1 MFDSLENYLNEATAV
16 SKEHPVV
23 ISKFIKEAKEID
35 IDAIAQEGNLVAMA
49 VSEHVENAGVHS
61 GDATLVTPPQ
71 DLNQE
76 TLLKI
81 RIICEKI
88 GKALQV
94 NGPYNLQLIAKD
106 NDLKVI
112 ECNLR
117 ISRSF
122 PFVSKTLDCDMV
134 ALATRVIMGIK
145 VNPIDLLIK
154 LEDKC
159 SFPLTKRVGVKVP
172 QFSFS
177 RLSGADVTLGVEMA
191 STGEVAC
198 FGENRYE
205 AYLKAM
211 ISTGFRI
218 PQKRIALI
226 SIGTH
231 KHKTEL
237 LPSIRTL
244 HFMGYKLYATLGTA
258 DFYNEKDIPVEAVEL
273 PFLEN
278 ENISNQAKI
287 NDISSYLTQRE
298 IELVI
303 NLPMRTGG
311 ARRVSTLGYRYRR
324 FAVDYA
330 IPLISDVKCA
340 KLLVEAL
347 KLIDGKPPLKTH
359 IDCLT
364 SSRIV
369 KMPGLIDVHV
379 HLREP
384 GGTHKEDFSSG
395 TAAALAGG
403 VTLVGVM
410 PNTSP
415 ALTNQ
420 ETLNEALSIASSNA
434 KCDYGLY
441 LAATR
446 TNDEELA
453 RIARNTRIFG
463 VKMYLNST
471 FGEMRL
477 PSMTDWIG
485 HFEKLPKYVPICAHA
500 EQQTTAA
507 VILMAQL
514 YDRHVHICHVA
525 REEEIL
531 IIKKAKE
538 KGINVTCEVAP
549 HHLFL
554 CEDDIPRIGVT
565 RSRVKPSL
573 VSARDR
579 QALWENMHVI
589 DMFATDHAPHLVSEK
604 DSEDSP
610 PGFPGL
616 ETMLPLLLTAVK
628 DGRLKMEDLLKKLY
642 YNPKK
647 IFNLPD
653 QSDTYIEVDLDE
665 EWTIPDQMPFT
676 KSKWTPFAGM
686 KVTGRVRRVLLHN
699 EVVFVDGNVLAKA
712 GCGQN
717 ILRTMDNNIF
727 SANLSALTIDVDDN
741 KIPEINV
748 QLDQHPAPTRKQQA
762 TELYTEMFK
771 ELGIQE
777 GLSRTLS
784 ISTHSPSL
792 RITPS
797 SALQHSLA
805 GKNILSVENFNR
817 EQLHELF
824 NLAHKLRICVAK
836 EKPLDRGTEQIPVEN
851 ILKGKLM
858 ASIFYEVSTRTS
870 CSFAAAMQRLGG
882 GVIYMNG
889 ETSSVKKGESL
900 EDSVAV
906 MSNYSDIVVLRHPEK
921 NAVKRAAKS
930 CLKPI
935 INAGDGIG
943 EHPTQALLDVFT
955 IREEIGTVNNLV
967 VSQLPISNGFTRISD
982 FHCSLGYNVR

>member
-1 MFDSLENYLNEATAV
+1 M
-16 SKEHPVV
+16 SKEYPVV

-35 IDAIAQEGNLVAMA
+35 IDAVAQDGNLIAMA

-76 TLLKI
+76 TLTKI

-88 GKALQV
+88 GKALEV

-122 PFVSKTLDCDMV
+122 PFVSKTLNCDLV
-134 ALATRVIMGIK
+134 ALATRVIMGVK
-145 VNPIDLLIK
+145 QMPIDLLAK
-154 LEDKC
+154 SEDNN
-159 SFPLTKRVGVKVP
+159 SFQLARRVGVKVP

-177 RLSGADVTLGVEMA
+177 RLSGADVTLGIEMA
-191 STGEVAC
+191 STGEVGC

-205 AYLKAM
+205 AYLKAL

-218 PQKRIALI
+218 PQRRIALI

-244 HFMGYKLYATLGTA
+244 HYMGYKLYATLGTA
-258 DFYNEKDIPVEAVEL
+258 DFYNESGIPVEAVEL
-273 PFLEN
+273 PFFED
-278 ENISNQAKI
+278 ERAPNQASVNI
-287 NDISSYLTQRE
+287 NDIAHYLSQKE
-298 IELVI
+298 IDLVI
-303 NLPMRTGG
+303 NLPMRTSG

-347 KLIDGKPPLKTH
+347 KLIDGNPPVKTH

-364 SSRIV
+364 ARSIV
-369 KMPGLIDVHV
+369 RLPGLIDVHV

-384 GGTHKEDFSSG
+384 GATEKEDFSSG

-403 VTLVGVM
+403 ITLVGVM

-415 ALTNQ
+415 PIMNMDTLQ
-420 ETLNEALSIASSNA
+420 QTLNLANAKA
-434 KCDYGLY
+434 KCDFGLF
-441 LAATR
+441 LAATKG
-446 TNDEELA
+446 NEEELA
-453 RIARNTRIFG
+453 KITKMTRVLG
-463 VKMYLNST
+463 VKMYLNNT
-471 FGEMRL
+471 FGQLCL
-477 PSMTDWIG
+477 PSMLDWMG
-485 HFEKLPKYVPICAHA
+485 HFEKLPKNVPICAHA

-507 VILMAQL
+507 VILFAHM

-531 IIKKAKE
+531 VIKKAKE
-538 KGINVTCEVAP
+538 RGINVTCEVAP

-554 CEDDIPRIGVT
+554 SEEDAATIG
-565 RSRVKPSL
+565 RSRANVKPNL
-573 VSARDR
+573 VSVRD
-579 QALWENMHVI
+579 QKALWDNLHVI
-589 DMFATDHAPHLVSEK
+589 DVFATDHAPHLVSEK
-604 DSEDSP
+604 DSENGP
-610 PGFPGL
+610 PGYPGL

-628 DGRLKMEDLLKKLY
+628 QGRLTLDDLIRKLY
-642 YNPKK
+642 YNPKR

-653 QSDTYIEVDLDE
+653 QLETYVEVDLDE
-665 EWTIPDQMPFT
+665 EWTIPSSMPFT

-686 KVTGRVRRVLLHN
+686 QVSGRVRRVLLHN
-699 EVVFVDGNVLAKA
+699 EVAFIDNNVLVEP
-712 GCGQN
+712 GFGHN
-717 ILRTMDNNIF
+717 ILQTLEP
-727 SANLSALTIDVDDN
+727 SLYTTTTSSKPLTLDVGEVTSTAS
-741 KIPEINV
+741 IS
-748 QLDQHPAPTRKQQA
+748 APTARPLQVCATQSRKQK
-762 TELYTEMFK
+762 TTEMYQEMFL
-771 ELGIQE
+771 ELGINETRASQ
-777 GLSRTLS
+777 
-784 ISTHSPSL
+784 SP
-792 RITPS
+792 IPS
-797 SALQHSLA
+797 SHHLTPGSLLSTAILSQHGTFSHGFT
-805 GKNILSVENFNR
+805 GKNVLTVDGFAK

-824 NLAHKLRICVAK
+824 NLAHKFRICVAK
-836 EKPLDRGTEQIPVEN
+836 EKPLDRGDDQIALEN
-851 ILKGKLM
+851 ILKGKMM
-858 ASIFYEVSTRTS
+858 ASIFYEASTRTS

-882 GVIYMNG
+882 GVIYMND

-900 EDSVAV
+900 EDSVTV
-906 MSNYSDIVVLRHPEK
+906 MANYADIVVLRHPEK
-921 NAVKRAAKS
+921 HAVSRAAQA
-930 CLKPI
+930 CLKPM

-967 VSQLPISNGFTRISD
+967 VSRAQVHS
-982 FHCSLGYNVR
+982 